1 METNTNQTNNQAA
14 DPIDQFLNQILDEKK
29 ITGETPEVRQQLV
42 EELRDQL
49 MEQINRAMVD
59 ALSSEQLDQLNQLLD
74 STDEALQPEAVQNF
88 MRESGINGEQITLS
102 TMLRFREYYLGTS
115 N

>member
-1 METNTNQTNNQAA
+1 METNTNQINNQAA
-14 DPIDQFLNQILDEKK
+14 DPIDQILNQILDEKK
-29 ITGETPEVRQQLV
+29 IAGETPEVRQQLV